1 MINKIKSL
9 FEKYR
14 ELIVYVICGGLTT
27 VINFIVQYLS
37 GFVLRGEKFLEIRTV
52 AAWCAAVIFAFFVN
66 KIFVF
71 RDTAGRS
78 GTEPEKVS
86 DGRRGIAQFI
96 TFTGMRVL
104 SLGMEVVIMS
114 VGVRF
119 LGANEFIC
127 KLIAQ
132 VLVVISNYFFSK
144 LIIFKKK

>member
-1 MINKIKSL
+1 MKNKIKSL
-9 FEKYR
+9 FVKYR

-27 VINFIVQYLS
+27 VVNFVVQYLA
-37 GFVLRGEKFLEIRTV
+37 GLVLRGENFLEVRTV
-52 AAWCAAVIFAFFVN
+52 AAWCAAVVFAFFAN

-71 RDTAGRS
+71 RDTES
-78 GTEPEKVS
+78 GTGKGS
-86 DGRRGIAQFI
+86 DGKRGIAQFI

-119 LGANEFIC
+119 LGVNEFVC

-132 VLVVISNYFFSK
+132 ILVVISNYFFSK
-144 LIIFKKK
+144 FIIFKKK

>member
-1 MINKIKSL
+1 MYNKIKSL
-9 FEKYR
+9 FVKYR

-27 VINFIVQYLS
+27 AVNFVVQFLA
-37 GFVLRGEKFLEIRTV
+37 GLVLRGESLLEVRTV
-52 AAWCAAVIFAFFVN
+52 IAWCAAVVFAFFVN

-71 RDTAGRS
+71 RDVGNGAETEKRS
-78 GTEPEKVS
+78 GGK
-86 DGRRGIAQFI
+86 RGVAQFI

-119 LGANEFIC
+119 LNINEFIC

-132 VLVVISNYFFSK
+132 IFVVVSNYFFSK
-144 LIIFKKK
+144 FVIFKKK